1 MAGAE
6 ITDQYRQP
14 GPYRT
19 LPTPVILFV
28 ARQKGPPRHTLR
40 PVFAEAMASRSD
52 HLLPGHQ
59 PDRPFNRCRHSAMP
73 MMRHHRMHEHRRTG
87 HQHGYESDMST
98 QRHESRGK
106 RNTTKIMFF
115 VFFIVLVLFLPL
127 FPKAPQRYAKAG
139 FGSDKPTSRTQNPT
153 LRAAASG
160 LCGENPSFRVPSGTS
175 RRRGWRRLAHS
186 YGVQIPYLLTNART
200 PGPKNRAPQQTAPT
214 GRAGQPPPIGWLR
227 RSHSSW
233 LHPPCGC
240 PGKLL
245 CPTIIGRASWEIL
258 PFQLIVETGYFPLKA
273 WRAGFLAIP
282 CDANPAKAPVGP
294 LDTRKLELAR
304 QQEGTALTPGDRYRS

>member
-28 ARQKGPPRHTLR
+28 AQQKGPLRHTLR

-73 MMRHHRMHEHRRTG
+73 MMRHQHMHEHRRTG

-153 LRAAASG
+153 LRAARFEKLLRPTVSG
-160 LCGENPSFRVPSGTS
+160 RAPGDSFYFAKSEIVESLL
-175 RRRGWRRLAHS
+175 RRGVRCRRGL
-186 YGVQIPYLLTNART
+186 PLR
-200 PGPKNRAPQQTAPT
+200 
-214 GRAGQPPPIGWLR
+214 RAGGASR
-227 RSHSSW
+227 HS
-233 LHPPCGC
+233 
-240 PGKLL
+240 
-245 CPTIIGRASWEIL
+245 A
-258 PFQLIVETGYFPLKA
+258 
-273 WRAGFLAIP
+273 LAIR
-282 CDANPAKAPVGP
+282 ARKQSLSARLRNPATSPRSLNAKPQASAPRP
-294 LDTRKLELAR
+294 C
-304 QQEGTALTPGDRYRS
+304 

>member
-28 ARQKGPPRHTLR
+28 AQQKGPLRHTLR

-106 RNTTKIMFF
+106 RNTTKIMLF
-115 VFFIVLVLFLPL
+115 VFVIVLVLFLPL
-127 FPKAPQRYAKAG
+127 FPKATQRYAKAG

-175 RRRGWRRLAHS
+175 RRRGWRRLARPVGS
-186 YGVQIPYLLTNART
+186 QFPNRLTKPQASDPSKTTSSHPFPRPT
-200 PGPKNRAPQQTAPT
+200 ILDRAP
-214 GRAGQPPPIGWLR
+214 G
-227 RSHSSW
+227 
-233 LHPPCGC
+233 
-240 PGKLL
+240 
-245 CPTIIGRASWEIL
+245 EIL
-258 PFQLIVETGYFPLKA
+258 PFQLIVETDYFPFKA
-273 WRAGFLAIP
+273 GARELSAFSHRNPTKGGRPQGFHLDCALAQRVKSLFRRA
-282 CDANPAKAPVGP
+282 
-294 LDTRKLELAR
+294 
-304 QQEGTALTPGDRYRS
+304 GDRYRS

>member
-28 ARQKGPPRHTLR
+28 AQQKGPLRHTLR

-153 LRAAASG
+153 LRAARFEKLLRPTVSG
-160 LCGENPSFRVPSGTS
+160 
-175 RRRGWRRLAHS
+175 
-186 YGVQIPYLLTNART
+186 
-200 PGPKNRAPQQTAPT
+200 RAP
-214 GRAGQPPPIGWLR
+214 
-227 RSHSSW
+227 
-233 LHPPCGC
+233 
-240 PGKLL
+240 
-245 CPTIIGRASWEIL
+245 WEIL

-304 QQEGTALTPGDRYRS
+304 QQEGTALTPGGRCLPALGIGLPVTTCIARARGLFRSPAGISSRLCSRTTSKIPI